1 MSDHVLHAHDGTS
14 HDDDPRELI
23 GAYVLH
29 ALDDDDRRRVEQL
42 LDADP
47 TARAEADHLDA
58 AADQLAEAAASGA
71 SAPSDLLGSI
81 LSQAATR
88 PAGGGS
94 AAPTAAPAVEPVI
107 PPRATR
113 PAADGANG
121 NSGNVVPFERPAA
134 RRPRGAWIL
143 SAAAVVVLVIV
154 GGLVVANRSG
164 GDDVPAEVA
173 MREMA
178 LEAANQ
184 PGARTGQL
192 TDADNTMAVQVIVDP
207 QGHAFLMADV
217 LPALE
222 EGQTYQ
228 LWAAE
233 GEQMVSL
240 GLLGSAP
247 TMSVVGV
254 DQAVTTLALTIE
266 PVGGSTGP
274 TSAPM
279 AQGTLS
285 QA

>member
-1 MSDHVLHAHDGTS
+1 MSDHVLHEHDGTG

-29 ALDDDDRRRVEQL
+29 ALDDDDRRRVELL

-47 TARAEADHLDA
+47 AARAEADRLDA
-58 AADQLAEAAASGA
+58 AADQLAEAAAAGA
-71 SAPSDLLGSI
+71 SAPSDLLSSI
-81 LSQAATR
+81 LTSAATR
-88 PAGGGS
+88 PAGGGA

-107 PPRATR
+107 PPRAII
-113 PAADGANG
+113 PSSADAD
-121 NSGNVVPFERPAA
+121 VVPFERPAA

-143 SAAAVVVLVIV
+143 SAAAVVLLVVV
-154 GGLVVANRSG
+154 GGLVVANRSN
-164 GDDVPAEVA
+164 DDGVSPEVA
-173 MREMA
+173 MREIA

-184 PGARTGQL
+184 PGSRTGQL
-192 TDADNTMAVQVIVDP
+192 TDAGNTMAVQVVVDT

-217 LPALE
+217 LPALDDE
-222 EGQTYQ
+222 HTYQ

-233 GEQMVSL
+233 GDQMVSL

-254 DQAVTTLALTIE
+254 DQAVTTLALTVE

>member
-1 MSDHVLHAHDGTS
+1 MSDHVLTENDGAS

-29 ALDDDDRRRVEQL
+29 ALDDGDRRRVEQL
-42 LDADP
+42 LEADP
-47 TARAEADHLDA
+47 AARAEADRLDA
-58 AADQLAEAAASGA
+58 AADQLADAAAAGA
-71 SAPSDLLGSI
+71 SAPTELLSSI
-81 LSQAATR
+81 LASVATR
-88 PAGGGS
+88 PAGGGA
-94 AAPTAAPAVEPVI
+94 AAPTAAPAVEPVV
-107 PPRATR
+107 PPRATV
-113 PAADGANG
+113 P
-121 NSGNVVPFERPAA
+121 SPSEGNVVPFERPAA

-143 SAAAVVVLVIV
+143 SAAAVVLLVVV
-154 GGLVVANRSG
+154 GGLVVANRSN
-164 GDDVPAEVA
+164 DDGVSPEVA

-184 PGARTGQL
+184 PGSRTGEL
-192 TDADNTMAVQVIVDP
+192 TDAENTMAVQVVVDT

-217 LPALE
+217 LPALDD
-222 EGQTYQ
+222 QHTYQ

-233 GEQMVSL
+233 GDQMVSL

-247 TMSVVGV
+247 SMSVVGV
-254 DQAVTTLALTIE
+254 DPAVTTLALTVE
-266 PVGGSTGP
+266 PMGGSTGP

>member
-1 MSDHVLHAHDGTS
+1 MSDHVLHEPDGTS

-47 TARAEADHLDA
+47 SARAEAARLDV
-58 AADQLAEAAASGA
+58 AADQLAEAAAVGA
-71 SAPSDLLGSI
+71 SAPSDLLSSI
-81 LSQAATR
+81 LTQAAAR
-88 PAGGGS
+88 PAGGGA
-94 AAPTAAPAVEPVI
+94 AAPTSAPAVEPVI

-113 PAADGANG
+113 PAPSDD
-121 NSGNVVPFERPAA
+121 NVVPLERRAA
-134 RRPRGAWIL
+134 RRSRGAWIL
-143 SAAAVVVLVIV
+143 SAAAVVLLVVV
-154 GGLVVANRSG
+154 GGLVVANRSN
-164 GDDVPAEVA
+164 GDGVSAEVA

-192 TDADNTMAVQVIVDP
+192 SDAGNTMAVQVVVDP

-217 LPALE
+217 LPALDDE
-222 EGQTYQ
+222 HTYQ

-233 GEQMVSL
+233 GDQMVSL

-247 TMSVVGV
+247 SMSVVGV
-254 DQAVTTLALTIE
+254 DPAVTTLALTVE
-266 PVGGSTGP
+266 PLGGSTGP

-285 QA
+285 QI

>member
-1 MSDHVLHAHDGTS
+1 MSDHVLHEHDGTGAG
-14 HDDDPRELI
+14 DDPHELI

-42 LDADP
+42 LEADP
-47 TARAEADHLDA
+47 AARVEAERLDA
-58 AADQLAEAAASGA
+58 AADQLADAAAAGA
-71 SAPSDLLGSI
+71 SAPSGLLSSI
-81 LSQAATR
+81 LSEAATR
-88 PAGGGS
+88 PAGRGA
-94 AAPTAAPAVEPVI
+94 AAPTEAPAIEPVI

-113 PAADGANG
+113 PASTDD
-121 NSGNVVPFERPAA
+121 NVVPFERPAA

-143 SAAAVVVLVIV
+143 SAAAIVLLVIV

-164 GDDVPAEVA
+164 DDGVSPEVA
-173 MREMA
+173 MERLA
-178 LEAANQ
+178 NEAAGQ

-192 TDADNTMAVQVIVDP
+192 TDAENTMAVNVVVDP
-207 QGHAFLMADV
+207 QGHAFLMSGV
-217 LPALE
+217 LPTLDDE
-222 EGQTYQ
+222 HTYQ

-233 GEQMVSL
+233 GDQMVSL
-240 GLLGSAP
+240 GLLGSSP

-254 DQAVTTLALTIE
+254 DPAVTSLALTVE

>member
-1 MSDHVLHAHDGTS
+1 MSDHVLHEHDGTGP
-14 HDDDPRELI
+14 DDDPRELI

-47 TARAEADHLDA
+47 AARAEADRLDA
-58 AADQLAEAAASGA
+58 AADQLAEAAAVGA
-71 SAPSDLLGSI
+71 SAPSDLLSSI
-81 LSQAATR
+81 LTKAATR
-88 PAGGGS
+88 PAGGGP
-94 AAPTAAPAVEPVI
+94 AAPTAAPVIEPVI

-113 PAADGANG
+113 PTSTDD
-121 NSGNVVPFERPAA
+121 NVVPFERPAA

-143 SAAAVVVLVIV
+143 SAAAIVLLVVV

-164 GDDVPAEVA
+164 DGNVSPEVA
-173 MREMA
+173 IERLA
-178 LEAANQ
+178 NEAASQ

-192 TDADNTMAVQVIVDP
+192 TDPGNTMSVQVVVDD
-207 QGHAFLMADV
+207 QGRAFLTTGV
-217 LPALE
+217 LPALDDE
-222 EGQTYQ
+222 HTYQ

-233 GEQMVSL
+233 GDEMVSL
-240 GLLGSAP
+240 GLLGSSP
-247 TMSVVGV
+247 SLSMVGV
-254 DQAVTTLALTIE
+254 DPAVTTLALTVE
-266 PVGGSTGP
+266 PIGGSTGP

>member
-1 MSDHVLHAHDGTS
+1 MSDHVLHEHDGTG

-47 TARAEADHLDA
+47 SARVEAERLDA
-58 AADQLAEAAASGA
+58 AADELAEAAAAGA
-71 SAPSDLLGSI
+71 SAPSGLLASI
-81 LSQAATR
+81 LSEAATR
-88 PAGGGS
+88 PAAGGA
-94 AAPTAAPAVEPVI
+94 AAPTEAPAVEPVI

-113 PAADGANG
+113 PVPADD
-121 NSGNVVPFERPAA
+121 NVVPFERPAA

-143 SAAAVVVLVIV
+143 SAAAVVLLVIV

-164 GDDVPAEVA
+164 DDGVSPEVA
-173 MREMA
+173 MERLA
-178 LEAANQ
+178 NEAASQ

-192 TDADNTMAVQVIVDP
+192 TDPESTMAVKVVVDT

-217 LPALE
+217 LPALDDE
-222 EGQTYQ
+222 HTYQ

-233 GEQMVSL
+233 GDQMVSL
-240 GLLGSAP
+240 GLLGSSP

-254 DQAVTTLALTIE
+254 DPSVTTLALTVE
-266 PVGGSTGP
+266 PIGGSTGP